1 MFKVLTEKTDIKK
14 MSNTLN
20 EEGVFIVENFVTG
33 DDLQNLHDE
42 VLNLCEKKGGNYEFG
57 KNYRGPSLKQFKD
70 NSYVK
75 KVFNSE
81 WLKQLDKEY
90 RKTNKGYSS
99 AIYAT
104 WDYKNDKGLA
114 RNGWLHFDREN
125 CLKYFIY
132 LTDIDKTNGALNLSP
147 KSRKK
152 GEELRNDA
160 WNKNKNYGSV
170 LNRIELDY
178 SELLE
183 EYPHYPIEYPA
194 GTLIVF
200 DTDTFHKGG
209 LCETDKSRLIVRAHC
224 K

>member
-1 MFKVLTEKTDIKK
+1 MFKTLTDKTDIQI
-14 MSNTLN
+14 MSETIKTD
-20 EEGVFIVENFVTG
+20 GVFIVKNFISG
-33 DDLQNLHDE
+33 DLLQNLHDE
-42 VLNLCEKKGGNYEFG
+42 VLNLCKEKGGNYEFG
-57 KNYRGPSLKQFKD
+57 RNYRGPSLKQFKD
-70 NSYVK
+70 DSFVK
-75 KVFNSE
+75 KVFNIS
-81 WLKQLDKEY
+81 WLKKLNKEY
-90 RKTNKGYSS
+90 RKTDKGYSS

-125 CLKYFIY
+125 CLKYFLY
-132 LTDIDKTNGALNLSP
+132 LTDIDKTNGALHISP

-152 GEELRNDA
+152 GEELRKVA

-170 LNRIELDY
+170 LNRIEIDY
-178 SELLE
+178 PDLLE
-183 EYPHYPIEYPA
+183 EYPDYPIEYPA